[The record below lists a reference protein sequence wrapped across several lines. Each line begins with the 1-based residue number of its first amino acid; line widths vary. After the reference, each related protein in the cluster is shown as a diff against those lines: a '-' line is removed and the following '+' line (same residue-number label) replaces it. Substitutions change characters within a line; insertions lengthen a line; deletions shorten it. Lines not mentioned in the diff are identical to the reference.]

1 MDDLDLQREL
11 RTIVD
16 QAAAPVTAAEA
27 QLMARETPSR
37 RTFRGQSGLWTH
49 RRDGRRRG
57 CRHPGGVLPSP
68 ASPRSVQA
76 LRRANKDIANDYL
89 A

>member
-1 MDDLDLQREL
+1 MDDLDLQGEL

-27 QLMARETPSR
+27 QLIGRETPSR
-37 RTFRGQSGLWTH
+37 SHVPRSVRTLDPS
-49 RRDGRRRG
+49 RDGRRRG